1 MKADRLNMAEEEPG
15 ILPKILI
22 VDDSRMVRASLI
34 KQIRHRFQIR
44 EESDGEA
51 GWQTLLVDPTI
62 RIVLTDLDMPQLDG
76 FGLLERIRSSKVQ
89 RIQEL
94 PVVIISGDEDEE
106 AHQRALE
113 LGASDFVSKGDRCAE
128 MTSRLESLLDLTE
141 VRRNLALSSGQDPI
155 LDPTSGLAT
164 PAYLNHNGEQHLSQ
178 ARRRK
183 TAISVMVVE
192 IDHYGQLAE
201 WHGNRVAS
209 LITNKLAKIIAS
221 KVRREDTVSQISGA
235 RFAILSP
242 STSIAGCCAFAL
254 RLQRAM
260 EKLVMTYRE
269 ERIRISVSVGIS
281 GSETDGVQS
290 VESLIINATE
300 RVQYGIS
307 VGGNRII
314 SSEGEVDKVAAENY
328 VGQALSIDHALLQ
341 LRIGAEED
349 VMDNLPEI
357 IEAIMPLFN
366 LLEDRLHLGIP
377 LGDLDSYRRR

>member
-1 MKADRLNMAEEEPG
+1 MKADRRNMGEEETV

-44 EESDGEA
+44 EEPDGES

-62 RIVLTDLDMPQLDG
+62 KIVLTDLDMPKLDG
-76 FGLLERIRSSKVQ
+76 FGLLERIRGSKVQ
-89 RIQEL
+89 RVQEL
-94 PVVIISGDEDEE
+94 PVVIISGDEDDE

-113 LGASDFVSKGDRCAE
+113 LGASDFVSKGAGCAE
-128 MTSRLESLLDLTE
+128 MTARLESLLDLSE
-141 VRRNLALSSGQDPI
+141 VRRDFALSGQDSI
-155 LDPTSGLAT
+155 LDPVSGLAT

-192 IDHYGQLAE
+192 IDHYNQLVD
-201 WHGNRVAS
+201 WHGSRVAS
-209 LITNKLAKIIAS
+209 LITGKLAKIIAS

-235 RFAILSP
+235 RFAVLSP

-269 ERIRISVSVGIS
+269 ERIRITISVGVS

-290 VESLIINATE
+290 VESLIFNATE
-300 RVQYGIS
+300 RAQYGIAA
-307 VGGNRII
+307 GGNRII
-314 SSEGEVDKVAAENY
+314 SSEGEVDKMAAENY
-328 VGQALSIDHALLQ
+328 VNQALSIDHALLQ

-349 VMDNLPEI
+349 VMDHLPEVI
-357 IEAIMPLFN
+357 AAMMPLFS
-366 LLEDRLHLGIP
+366 LLEDRLRLGIP
-377 LGDLDSYRRR
+377 LWELENYGRK